1 MEASI
6 EVRLD
11 SSVLKRAQRYAA
23 AHRRSLSDMIAAYL
37 RGLPD
42 SAEAQSSEGS
52 DITPFVKSMATG
64 VHVPTDLDEKE
75 MMRAKAKRKHG

>member
-23 AHRRSLSDMIAAYL
+23 SHKRSLSDVIAAYL

-42 SAEAQSSEGS
+42 SAETQTNEDS

-64 VHVPTDLDEKE
+64 VHVPTDVDEKG
-75 MMRAKAKRKHG
+75 MMRAKATRKHS